1 MSRSWSG
8 RPRQRYFRRPRSR
21 WRKLFDYALAFAVLG
36 LLILVSA
43 RLDRVETR
51 RTEGVAVVS
60 DGDSI
65 TLGGERIR
73 LRGIDAPEYSQI
85 CRKDGADYP
94 CGRRSRE
101 ALSKLVAGR
110 QVRCAGWE
118 RDRYGRL
125 LGECT
130 AAGTDLNRSQVEA
143 GWAVAYGGY
152 EAEEATARLG
162 RKGVWGG
169 DFDRPRDWR
178 NMHGDMAEIEH
189 GSYGRILNW
198 LREIFRFS

>member
-21 WRKLFDYALAFAVLG
+21 WRKFLDYALAAVVLG

-51 RTEGVAVVS
+51 RTEGVAVVN

-65 TLGGERIR
+65 TLGSERIR

-85 CRKDGADYP
+85 CRKDGVEYP

-101 ALSKLVAGR
+101 ALLKLVAGR
-110 QVRCAGWE
+110 QVTCAGWE
-118 RDRYGRL
+118 RDKYGRF

-130 AAGTDLNRSQVEA
+130 ATGTDLNRSQVEA

-152 EAEEATARLG
+152 EAEEAAARLG
-162 RKGVWGG
+162 RKGLWAG

>member
-8 RPRQRYFRRPRSR
+8 RPRQRYFRRPRSL
-21 WRKLFDYALAFAVLG
+21 WRKFLDYALTAAILG
-36 LLILVSA
+36 TLILVSA

-51 RTEGVAVVS
+51 KAQGAAVIN

-65 TLGGERIR
+65 TLGAERIR

-85 CRKDGADYP
+85 CRKDGTEYP

-110 QVRCAGWE
+110 QVICNGWE
-118 RDRYGRL
+118 RDKYGRL
-125 LGECT
+125 LGECSV
-130 AAGTDLNRSQVEA
+130 GSIDLNRAQVEA
-143 GWAVAYGGY
+143 GWAIAYGDY
-152 EAEEATARLG
+152 EAEEAAARRDHRGLWAG
-162 RKGVWGG
+162 E
-169 DFDRPRDWR
+169 FDRPRDWR
-178 NMHGDMAEIEH
+178 NMHGDMTEIEH

>member
-21 WRKLFDYALAFAVLG
+21 WRKFLDYALASAVLG

-51 RTEGVAVVS
+51 KSEGVAVVN

-65 TLGGERIR
+65 TLGSERVR

-110 QVRCAGWE
+110 QVSCAGWE
-118 RDRYGRL
+118 RDRYRRL

-130 AAGTDLNRSQVEA
+130 VAGIDLNSSQVEA

-152 EAEEATARLG
+152 EAEEVAARRG
-162 RKGVWGG
+162 RKGLWAG